1 MFGWNMLA
9 FVLKKEGVYVQGCS
23 RSYPNLITTENNTL
37 NNSLLVQTNRAE
49 SAASHI
55 NALFARGPYQKLS
68 CNTTASPG
76 VEEETFYVDC
86 PSQDEHL
93 SLAFTIA
100 IGMMGLFA
108 FPVGWSFDRWGL
120 RITRLV
126 AM

>member
-1 MFGWNMLA
+1 MEYSGFN
-9 FVLKKEGVYVQGCS
+9 K
-23 RSYPNLITTENNTL
+23 
-37 NNSLLVQTNRAE
+37 SLLVQTNRAE

-55 NALFARGPYQKLS
+55 NALFARAVYKKLS

-108 FPVGWSFDRWGL
+108 FPVGWSFDWWGL
-120 RITRLV
+120 RITRSV